1 MATLTDT
8 VQPQVFDLLIKRSDR
23 LTQVVNHYAS
33 NHTDVVLGVR
43 CWEDGKYV
51 GPAVSEPMLFLNGDL
66 RPEIIGA
73 LVRATWETR
82 TSDPDV
88 YGLVIGATETCLKLV
103 VKANRQG
110 LTEILRV
117 PFKTSARSWS
127 PKIHILAM
135 ADELRSLERQFATL
149 NDTAQPLANVL
160 GNADATLM
168 RKVKAEQ
175 GARLA
180 VEEARAKAR
189 RFAED
194 QILRQYAEDIN
205 KMAEKAALDT
215 AKACLAQKV
224 PVSYVSFA
232 KKQEVDG
239 EANNTYVYA
248 VEVGSEAVFVAT
260 VLDAVQV
267 AQPTIAIG
275 GQQEAVHP
283 ASRSSWFSVNWTA
296 AQKRPWNIFDPEDI
310 RPQWELPPNERLDK
324 WLDDWVVTVST
335 P

>member
-1 MATLTDT
+1 
-8 VQPQVFDLLIKRSDR
+8 
-23 LTQVVNHYAS
+23 
-33 NHTDVVLGVR
+33 
-43 CWEDGKYV
+43 
-51 GPAVSEPMLFLNGDL
+51 
-66 RPEIIGA
+66 
-73 LVRATWETR
+73 
-82 TSDPDV
+82 
-88 YGLVIGATETCLKLV
+88 
-103 VKANRQG
+103 
-110 LTEILRV
+110 
-117 PFKTSARSWS
+117 
-127 PKIHILAM
+127 M